1 MPSFDSVN
9 YSIRPN
15 KAVERSIVFSDLVK
29 LSRIVDLAT
38 HQYLGLGS
46 IWFVDFLMAHKVLG
60 IRSMISIEKD
70 EIGYVR
76 AEYNRPLSCIKVEKG
91 ETTNVIRTI
100 KLEDSP
106 SVVWFDYDTSI
117 GGPVLS
123 DIGLLVPKCAQNSI
137 VIVTINAKADE
148 LPNKDENDHAID
160 QETSLRRIAGDL
172 VPTPLDRRRFQ
183 RPHYPKLLG
192 EILANHFQN
201 VIVDSGR
208 AESFVKLFDLAYSDG
223 TPMITLGGIIAPE
236 DKVEKIQGLVNS
248 TEWAGIVPDLITVPP
263 LTVKEKL
270 ALDRSMPSNTPL
282 SDSQMK
288 KIGFLLKRNQIDA
301 YHKYYLH
308 YPLFGQIDL

>member
-91 ETTNVIRTI
+91 ETTKVIPSI

-123 DIGLLVPKCAQNSI
+123 DIGLLVPK
-137 VIVTINAKADE
+137 
-148 LPNKDENDHAID
+148 
-160 QETSLRRIAGDL
+160 
-172 VPTPLDRRRFQ
+172 
-183 RPHYPKLLG
+183 
-192 EILANHFQN
+192 
-201 VIVDSGR
+201 
-208 AESFVKLFDLAYSDG
+208 
-223 TPMITLGGIIAPE
+223 
-236 DKVEKIQGLVNS
+236 GL
-248 TEWAGIVPDLITVPP
+248 
-263 LTVKEKL
+263 
-270 ALDRSMPSNTPL
+270 
-282 SDSQMK
+282 
-288 KIGFLLKRNQIDA
+288 
-301 YHKYYLH
+301 
-308 YPLFGQIDL
+308 